1 MVRRADG
8 RIVERFLLD
17 ADLAAEAERRA
28 EAAGVDLATYLGDE
42 IARVLPDALADTA
55 RRRLDLGRDSLRRY
69 SALQVAQVERA
80 LADTAPASTESQVTQ
95 ALTEV
100 DR

>member
-42 IARVLPDALADTA
+42 IARVLPDALADAA

-69 SALQVAQVERA
+69 SALQVEQA
-80 LADTAPASTESQVTQ
+80 LADTAPASTESQVAQ